1 MLCQLSYPG
10 MYQCNVSDF
19 GPPGRRPCD
28 SVLALRTSFGTTAAD
43 VVYPDKY
50 VRIHNIRVG
59 NGASAPD
66 EKKGLVIEPSWCTVE
81 QIIADFDAFF
91 EHGAGKLLAFP
102 KTS

>member
-1 MLCQLSYPG
+1 MD
-10 MYQCNVSDF
+10 QCNVSDF
-19 GPPGRRPCD
+19 GPPGRRPCCLRPA
-28 SVLALRTSFGTTAAD
+28 LARQTSFGTTAAD

-66 EKKGLVIEPSWCTVE
+66 EKKGLVVEPSWCTVE